1 MKVLKLVYKNLLR
14 HKLRTFLTVV
24 GIAVAVLAFAFLR
37 TVVTAWSFGV
47 EAASVDRLIAR
58 HAVAFIFPLPYS
70 YKSDI
75 ESKVPGVKKVSY
87 ASWFQGI
94 YKDQSFENFFPRLA
108 VDPETIFEVYPEFIV
123 PADQLAKFKTQ
134 RNACIVGKK
143 LAVQQGFKIGDLI
156 PVTGDIYPGQWE
168 FEVVGIYSGKDPTAD
183 ETQMFF
189 SWQYLNEQNRKS
201 GSFATDMVGWY
212 IVQIQNPNEAASV
225 SGTIDEL
232 FANSSAKTKTETE
245 KAFQQSF
252 VSLSGAIITSL
263 EVISY
268 VIIGIILLVLAN
280 TIIMAARERIREY
293 AVLKTLGFTSFH
305 VVGLIAGESLFI
317 SMIGGVVGLALT
329 FPMADGFGKAFPTM
343 FPVFAV
349 QVSTIILAV
358 AFSLLVGLV
367 AAVFPAYRSA
377 KMRIVDG
384 LRQIG

>member
-14 HKLRTFLTVV
+14 HKLRSLLTIV
-24 GIAVAVLAFAFLR
+24 GISIAVLAFAFLR

-58 HAVAFIFPLPYS
+58 HAVSFIFPLPYS
-70 YKSDI
+70 YKSQI
-75 ESKVPGVKKVSY
+75 ENISGVKTVSY

-94 YKDQSFENFFPRLA
+94 YKDQSFNNFFPRLA
-108 VDPETIFEVYPEFIV
+108 VDPETIFDVYPEFIL
-123 PADQLAKFKTQ
+123 PPDHLAAFKQQ
-134 RNACIVGKK
+134 RNACIIGQK
-143 LAVQQGFKIGDLI
+143 LADQHGFKIGDVI
-156 PVTGDIYPGQWE
+156 PVTGDIYPGNWE
-168 FEVVGIYSGKDPTAD
+168 FHVVGIYKGKDQTAD

-189 SWQYLNEQNRKS
+189 SWEYLNEQNRKTE
-201 GSFATDMVGWY
+201 SFATDQVGWY
-212 IVQIQNPNEAASV
+212 IVQVNNPNEAASV
-225 SGTIDEL
+225 SESVDAL
-232 FANSSAKTKTETE
+232 FVNSGAKTKTETE

-305 VVGLIAGESLFI
+305 IVGLIAGESLFI
-317 SMIGGVVGLALT
+317 SMIGGFVGLALT
-329 FPMADGFGKAFPTM
+329 FPMANGFGAAFPTM
-343 FPVFAV
+343 FPVFTV
-349 QVSTIILAV
+349 QTSTIVLAFT
-358 AFSLLVGLV
+358 FSLLVGCI
-367 AAVFPAYRSA
+367 ASIFPAYRSA